1 MLLAKGHRPPR
12 PDLSLEAHSQD
23 TEKASIQLFGNG
35 SRWGETWARFFRLP
49 DREAFLINLRVAAL
63 LHDIGKANED
73 FQRAVRG
80 ELAGP
85 QSVRHE
91 HFSALLLHL
100 PAVREWLARSVRLD
114 LAIVTAAV
122 LSHHLK
128 ADDGGEWAWCQARGS
143 RDIGLLLQDPQI
155 AAILRRVADVAALP
169 DPPTLRDMRWQ
180 IAPPWT
186 EAWAA
191 GVDAGKRLRREIRK
205 DPARQRLL
213 AAIKAAVIVSDAASS
228 GLVREGHPLP
238 EWIDERAN
246 AAPLTSADIREG
258 VLAGRILELEQRR
271 RQPFEFHRFQTEV
284 AGRGDRVLL
293 LAACG
298 TGKTLAAW
306 NWAAAVASR
315 RAVGRVI
322 FLYPTRGTATEGFRD
337 YVAWAPELEAA
348 LVTGT
353 AQYEL
358 EAMRENPSEATR
370 GHDFSRTEAE
380 ERLFSLGLWS
390 KRYFSA
396 TVDQFLGYL
405 ENYYG
410 ALCLLPMLADAAV
423 VIDEVHSFDRRM
435 FDDLV
440 AFLVTFDVPVLCMTA
455 TLPASRRAE
464 LDGLGLVTYPASTD
478 RAELADLEAQETHS
492 RYSIR
497 RCDRDA
503 ARMTACAAF
512 RDGLRVLWVVNTVG
526 RCQALADELEM
537 TLGVPVTSYHS
548 RFRLIDRQ
556 RRHRETVDAFQQRD
570 RAAIAV
576 TTQVCEMSLDLD
588 ADVLVT
594 ERAPVA
600 SLVQRFGR
608 ANRHRA
614 RGDAFCASIL
624 VYEPESIVPYASDEM
639 KASARFLGEVVGEQ
653 VSQRALADAL
663 VRHAP
668 GEPAADGSAR
678 FLDGG
683 YYAVAGSFREEEDR
697 SRPCVLETDLSAVL
711 ESITRRRPIDAYLVS
726 VPRRSALSEVERPS
740 RLPTYVGIASAD
752 NYSERRGFRAEG
764 SRP

>member
-1 MLLAKGHRPPR
+1 MLLAKGRHPPR
-12 PDLSLEAHSQD
+12 SDISLGAHSED
-23 TEKASIQLFGNG
+23 TERASVRLFGNG
-35 SRWGETWARFFRLP
+35 SRWGDAWARFFRLA

-63 LHDIGKANED
+63 LHDLGKANED

-91 HFSALLLHL
+91 HFSALFLHL
-100 PAVREWLARSVRLD
+100 PVVRAWLSESKRLD
-114 LAIVTAAV
+114 VALVTAAV

-128 ADDGGEWAWCQARGS
+128 ADDGGDWAWCQPRGS
-143 RDIGLLLQDPQI
+143 RDIKLFLQDSEV
-155 AAILRRVADVAALP
+155 AAILHRVTSIAALP
-169 DPPTLRDMRWQ
+169 DPPALQDIRWQ

-191 GVDAGKRLRREIRK
+191 GIDAGKRLRREIRR
-205 DPARQRLL
+205 DPKRQRLL

-228 GLVREGHPLP
+228 GLVREGHFLD
-238 EWIDERAN
+238 EWIHERAN
-246 AAPLTSADIREG
+246 APALRSADIREG
-258 VLAGRILELEQRR
+258 VLAGRIRELEQRR
-271 RQPFEFHRFQTEV
+271 GQPFAFHRFQTAV
-284 AGRGDRVLL
+284 AERGDRVLL

-306 NWAAAVASR
+306 NWASAVAAR
-315 RAVGRVI
+315 REIGRVI

-337 YVAWAPELEAA
+337 YVAWAPESEAA

-358 EAMRENPSEATR
+358 EAMRKNPSEATR
-370 GHDFSRTEAE
+370 GRDFSKTEAE

-435 FDDLV
+435 FDNLV
-440 AFLVTFDVPVLCMTA
+440 AFLGTFDVPVLCMTA

-464 LDGLGLVTYPASTD
+464 LDGLGLVTYPAPTD
-478 RAELADLEAQETHS
+478 RAELADLEEQETHP
-492 RYSIR
+492 RYDIR
-497 RCDRDA
+497 RCDRSA
-503 ARMTACAAF
+503 ARATACSAF
-512 RDGLRVLWVVNTVG
+512 REGLRVLWVVNTVA
-526 RCQALADELEM
+526 RCQALADDLEAA
-537 TLGVPVTSYHS
+537 LGAPVTSYHS
-548 RFRLIDRQ
+548 RFRLIDRKD
-556 RRHRETVDAFQQRD
+556 RHRETVNAFQQRD
-570 RAAIAV
+570 RAAVAV

-600 SLVQRFGR
+600 ALVQRFGR

-614 RGDAFCASIL
+614 RGDAFRASIV
-624 VYEPESIVPYASDEM
+624 VYEPESILPYASGEM
-639 KASARFLGEVVGEQ
+639 EASDRFLAEIVGEH
-653 VSQRALADAL
+653 VSQRALGDAL

-668 GEPAADGSAR
+668 SEPAADGSAR

-683 YYAVAGSFREEEDR
+683 YYAVAGSLREEEDR
-697 SRPCVLETDLSAVL
+697 SRPCVLDADLPVVVQA
-711 ESITRRRPIDAYLVS
+711 INARRPIDAYVVN
-726 VPRRSALSEVERPS
+726 VPRRSVSSEDKRPS
-740 RLPTYVGIASAD
+740 RLPAYVGIASGD
-752 NYSERRGFRAEG
+752 QYSERRGFRAQG